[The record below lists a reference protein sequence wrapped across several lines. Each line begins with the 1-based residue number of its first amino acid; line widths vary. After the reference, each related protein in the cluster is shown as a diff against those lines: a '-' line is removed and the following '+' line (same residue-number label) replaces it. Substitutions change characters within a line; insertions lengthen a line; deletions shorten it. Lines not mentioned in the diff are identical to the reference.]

1 MLGDE
6 EEKKSGN
13 PLNPLKKAMKRR
25 NAKTVQFTAPSYV
38 EPSDNDY
45 SSEEDEE
52 GNSELLGAEHESAAT
67 SQTSEQIQDVKD
79 SAVVEPLK
87 PRNQAQSGR
96 QNSDNITDQSVRN
109 GGLDSDIAPDDMR
122 TSDDTFERSGQFGQH
137 DSRLN
142 LSIDHSR

>member
-52 GNSELLGAEHESAAT
+52 GNNEFLGSERESATT
-67 SQTSEQIQDVKD
+67 SQTREQTQDGD
-79 SAVVEPLK
+79 SAVIEPLK
-87 PRNQAQSGR
+87 PRNQAQNNR
-96 QNSDNITDQSVRN
+96 QNGEIVVDQGLRN
-109 GGLDSDIAPDDMR
+109 GGLDQDNAPDDMR
-122 TSDDTFERSGQFGQH
+122 TSDDAFERPGQLKQQ
-137 DSRLN
+137 DTESRPT
-142 LSIDHSR
+142 DCDR